1 MANINNNNVFYKPQ
15 VYYRDMIKNRLSIIL
30 GHKKMDKRDIV
41 KLTGLNRHT
50 ISNLYADKTKG
61 IDFAT
66 LDKLCFALE
75 CTPND
80 LFRYIPDDVADK
92 HLYED

>member
-1 MANINNNNVFYKPQ
+1 
-15 VYYRDMIKNRLSIIL
+15 MIKNRFSILL
-30 GHKKMDKRDIV
+30 GIKKMDRRDIV
-41 KLTGLNRHT
+41 KLTGLDNHT
-50 ISNLYADKTKG
+50 VLKIYQNKTKG

>member
-1 MANINNNNVFYKPQ
+1 MASMVTKNVFYIPNK
-15 VYYRDMIKNRLSIIL
+15 YYKNMIKNRFSILL
-30 GHKKMDKRDIV
+30 GIKKLDKRDIV
-41 KLTGLNRHT
+41 RMTGLDRHT
-50 ISNLYADKTKG
+50 IANLYNDKTKG

-80 LFRYIPDDVADK
+80 IFKYIPDDLPDK
-92 HLYED
+92 HLYE